1 MYFHMIVTNVLP
13 PSTNVKSWS
22 RGLLLR
28 FLVDNVMRPYFIPK
42 PTCFTLLMLLKCN
55 FVSPQVCDHNNN
67 NNNDNNNNNNNNN
80 GLLTVYPPSGSSPVK
95 LQYIKKRKIII
106 YYKNKIGTSS
116 PLRDVVKVWKRL
128 HVKFQSADVFPK
140 SSASAVSF
148 KKLNRL
154 AFAKGNANAVSFKMK
169 LFRWTVEGDSF
180 GEGSVNWFE
189 CVSYLCRK
197 DMTLTCSICPQV
209 PRLKINPSGS
219 NFIWYYL
226 LDSLSSQTFPL
237 R

>member
-1 MYFHMIVTNVLP
+1 MALH
-13 PSTNVKSWS
+13 
-22 RGLLLR
+22 LL
-28 FLVDNVMRPYFIPK
+28 NYNI
-42 PTCFTLLMLLKCN
+42 
-55 FVSPQVCDHNNN
+55 
-67 NNNDNNNNNNNNN
+67 
-80 GLLTVYPPSGSSPVK
+80 Y
-95 LQYIKKRKIII
+95 KKRKIII

-180 GEGSVNWFE
+180 GEGNVNWFE

-197 DMTLTCSICPQV
+197 DMTLTCSICSMCPQF
-209 PRLKINPSGS
+209 PRLKINSSGS

-226 LDSLSSQTFPL
+226 LESLSSQTFPL